1 MAEQNK
7 KNVRVQHK
15 IDTSANWASANIVLL
30 KGEIGLESDTGL
42 VKFGNGVD
50 TWNNLPYLMQDELQ
64 EIADAIND
72 IGYELDWKADVEF
85 SNLPDADIARSN
97 LMAAPIDHKDQW
109 QWYGAG
115 DKTYYG
121 HVRLTGLLDAG
132 NNYAKAK
139 EGINWITD
147 FNVPYY
153 LNDAEYAVEF
163 SFDWSVNYPPT
174 LEQDC
179 DLDLYNYTCYFS
191 GVLQT
196 LTEDPT
202 TNPSATN
209 HNGVK
214 QILTI
219 PNHQLTYE
227 RYYYYDSVQEAN
239 FYTEW
244 KKVGTSEITIHTFEL
259 DVPADDFTL
268 YTEDNY
274 KGQFIVP
281 LKDNKC
287 QILAADEVIVDIV
300 ASSNATVAE
309 YQQQV
314 YTNIS
319 EINCY
324 KNTVEIFTTKEPDMD
339 LRLKFLVMRTKDTTA
354 EEVQPDPD
362 QSAVS

>member
-50 TWNNLPYLMQDELQ
+50 PWNSLPYLMQDELQ
-64 EIADAIND
+64 EIADTISE
-72 IGYELDWKADVEF
+72 IGYDLDWKADVEF
-85 SNLPDADIARSN
+85 SNLPDADVARAN

-121 HVRLTGLLDAG
+121 HVRLTGLLDTG
-132 NNYAKAK
+132 SNYAKAK
-139 EGINWITD
+139 ESMSRVTD
-147 FNVPYY
+147 FNAPYY

-163 SFDWSVNYPPT
+163 DLNYSTNYPST
-174 LEQDC
+174 LENDC
-179 DLDLYNYTCYFS
+179 DLELYDYNCYFS

-202 TNPSATN
+202 MNPQNLGYA
-209 HNGVK
+209 GAK

-219 PNHQLTYE
+219 PNHHLTYE
-227 RYYYYDSVQEAN
+227 RYYYYDSNQGQG
-239 FYTEW
+239 FYTDW
-244 KKVGTSEITIHTFEL
+244 KKTGTGEVTIHTFEL
-259 DVPADDFTL
+259 DVPADDGW
-268 YTEDNY
+268 TELFDETFEKY
-274 KGQFIVP
+274 FDIP
-281 LKDNKC
+281 YNKEPK
-287 QILAADEVIVDIV
+287 ILETDEVIVDIIT
-300 ASSNATVAE
+300 SSNPSVAE

-314 YTNIS
+314 YTNI
-319 EINCY
+319 IQIICTDNQV
-324 KNTVEIFTTKEPDMD
+324 TITTKQYPDMD
-339 LRLKFLVMRTKDTTA
+339 LRLKFLVIRTQ
-354 EEVQPDPD
+354 EN
-362 QSAVS
+362 